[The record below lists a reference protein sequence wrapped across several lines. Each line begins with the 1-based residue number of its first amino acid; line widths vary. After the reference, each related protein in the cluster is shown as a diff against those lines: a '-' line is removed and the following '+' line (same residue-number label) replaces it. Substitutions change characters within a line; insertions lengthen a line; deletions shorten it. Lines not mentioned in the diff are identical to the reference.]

1 MDRLR
6 RLSQIVL
13 LCEDSQHE
21 VFARR
26 FLMKMGW
33 NRRQLSVEKAP
44 KGRGSGEQYVRER
57 FPSALANCRKQAV
70 NSGLIALIDGDN
82 RGVAGRFDELKKAC
96 EERAIEFRR
105 DDEPVLILVP
115 TWQLETWFAYLDG
128 EVVDENQQ
136 DYPRLRRPRDC
147 QKHVDILAEMCRD
160 RKLRSPTPFSLVA
173 ACEEYDR
180 LPT

>member
-1 MDRLR
+1 METTEASLGVSMNSKRLAR
-6 RLSQIVL
+6 NGLS
-13 LCEDSQHE
+13 S
-21 VFARR
+21 
-26 FLMKMGW
+26 
-33 NRRQLSVEKAP
+33 
-44 KGRGSGEQYVRER
+44 SGETMNPFSYW
-57 FPSALANCRKQAV
+57 CR
-70 NSGLIALIDGDN
+70 L
-82 RGVAGRFDELKKAC
+82 
-96 EERAIEFRR
+96 
-105 DDEPVLILVP
+105 LVP